1 MNELNGKY
9 TVVDEFPVKDQKVL
23 VLNEDRK
30 SDDYN
35 TSKITID
42 GELLDYSLTHVM
54 RWIMVKTDRKFVG
67 KELEFVR

>member
-1 MNELNGKY
+1 MNGKY
-9 TVVDEFPVKDQKVL
+9 TIVDEFPVKDQKVL

-42 GELLDYSLTHVM
+42 GELLDYSLTHIM

>member
-1 MNELNGKY
+1 MNGKY